1 MDFFTEIPPI
11 TSYRNR
17 TENKGKSFH
26 RPYKEGKKTAHPKQY
41 DETCKGENKCRFPGD
56 PERRETGQDKDGD

>member
-26 RPYKEGKKTAHPKQY
+26 RPYKEGKKQRIQSSMMRLVR
-41 DETCKGENKCRFPGD
+41 GGNKCRFPGD